1 MNLPNKITLAR
12 ICLIPL
18 MVIIPFINIPG
29 TWLNVPIEKI
39 LILLIFLIASFT
51 DYLDGYYAR
60 KYNMITDFGK
70 FLDPIA
76 DKLLVLTA
84 LIMLVEYGIIP
95 GWIPIIVIARELVV
109 SGIRMIAAGEGNV
122 IAASMLG
129 KIKTVS
135 QMLAISFAFIDQ
147 NSFLAFTYAK
157 LNTIELILNS
167 ITFITLMVS
176 VIATIWSGIDY
187 FMKSKDVVL
196 RSK

>member
-1 MNLPNKITLAR
+1 
-12 ICLIPL
+12 
-18 MVIIPFINIPG
+18 MVIIPFLNISG
-29 TWLNVPIEKI
+29 AWFNVPIEKI
-39 LILLIFLIASFT
+39 LILLVFLIASFT
-51 DYLDGYYAR
+51 DYLDGYLAR
-60 KYNMITDFGK
+60 KLNLITDFGK

-135 QMLAISFAFIDQ
+135 QMLAISLAFIDQ
-147 NSFLAFTYAK
+147 NPFLAFAYTK
-157 LNTIELILNS
+157 LNTYNLILN
-167 ITFITLMVS
+167 IFTFITLMVS
-176 VIATIWSGIDY
+176 VIATLWSGIDY
-187 FMKSKDVVL
+187 FVKSKDVVL